1 MNDRRHFFKAAGAVA
16 LGASAVS
23 RVAAA
28 ALPEAVTQTSP
39 AMQPP
44 LVPPNGRPY
53 RPVATLNGWSLP
65 WRMKDGVK
73 EYARSRRRR
82 LPGAPLRRP
91 GGGSGG

>member
-44 LVPPNGRPY
+44 LVPPTGR
-53 RPVATLNGWSLP
+53 
-65 WRMKDGVK
+65 
-73 EYARSRRRR
+73 
-82 LPGAPLRRP
+82 
-91 GGGSGG
+91 